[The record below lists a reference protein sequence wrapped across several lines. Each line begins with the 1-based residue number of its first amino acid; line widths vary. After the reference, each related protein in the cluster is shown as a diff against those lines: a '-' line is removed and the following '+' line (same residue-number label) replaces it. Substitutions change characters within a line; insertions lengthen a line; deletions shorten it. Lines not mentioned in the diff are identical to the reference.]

1 MTDDN
6 CPAPSSWF
14 HGVAGSDL
22 DALYPES
29 DPGDV
34 GRVMLERGGE
44 SFRVT
49 VENVTGYSDTPAR
62 SPGDE
67 ESSLPSDLS
76 VLQNKGALFILMAI
90 GTADDGLKFTEVR
103 DRTNLS
109 NGTTQRRLKQLDEAN
124 WVRKEAELDDSG
136 TAVTKYCLPEETEEL
151 WDSLRE
157 LGSTLLGS

>member
-1 MTDDN
+1 M
-6 CPAPSSWF
+6 
-14 HGVAGSDL
+14 
-22 DALYPES
+22 
-29 DPGDV
+29 
-34 GRVMLERGGE
+34 
-44 SFRVT
+44 
-49 VENVTGYSDTPAR
+49 
-62 SPGDE
+62 SPQKGDE

-136 TAVTKYCLPEETEEL
+136 TAVTKYYLSEETEEL